1 MRACEGCRRR
11 KTKCD
16 AATTNTWPCAACV
29 RLKMICIPPTSDIEQ
44 DHGLDSESASLS
56 TNGNEDLFPKNEE
69 DVDYSYALPQFSF
82 PNSYVA
88 NKHSDEVPGDASRE
102 AQTTLYHATSQR
114 PDSSHRSTIRETQ
127 SGHTDLHQE
136 SRVLYQSPHLQRWPS
151 LDNNATYAAEVARE
165 FELMNAM
172 GTLKIS
178 NEAVGTVNIN
188 AMGFYMLIDHV

>member
-1 MRACEGCRRR
+1 
-11 KTKCD
+11 
-16 AATTNTWPCAACV
+16 
-29 RLKMICIPPTSDIEQ
+29 MICIPPTSDIEQ